1 MAPCGDEEYVGAV
14 LGFAQE
20 LSRYALGRAA
30 EVSTFE
36 GEVLVLVKHN
46 LQLSITAL

>member
-1 MAPCGDEEYVGAV
+1 MLQFLRQGRLSTLSEMAPCGDEEYVGAV

-30 EVSTFE
+30 EVSDHRQQE
-36 GEVLVLVKHN
+36 
-46 LQLSITAL
+46 